1 MCRIESAHVSKQG
14 RVHSQI
20 TTNTHSHSIE
30 IGARPQCEV
39 GKRLNCSRE
48 QHTHTHTPNAHTRAK
63 ERQLNS
69 IGKHTSVGSEQH
81 RNTDGQYRGAVCD
94 REERAPRIVVTCCR
108 KSCVCAD
115 IVQVRSLESGAVGRV
130 LFRGRDVDGIP
141 RVREAD
147 RARRFT
153 LLNTRECRF

>member
-30 IGARPQCEV
+30 IGARPQYEG

-48 QHTHTHTPNAHTRAK
+48 QHIHTRPTHTRAK

-108 KSCVCAD
+108 KSCVCVCVD